1 MRIILFSLLQ
11 ARSVLF
17 TGELIERL
25 RLFKFSV
32 LIGCQIPSMRIGGFF
47 HYAWNVLLSVTSPK
61 FKLAPGNTKRAL
73 RFTEGKN
80 YTTFWWP
87 CFTNLPNTVIACSI
101 WFPFLPNLSLLSLR
115 QNIKHKN
122 NTKSCPIKIE
132 GILQLISLELWC
144 RPEIPLS
151 RS

>member
-17 TGELIERL
+17 TVELIERL

-32 LIGCQIPSMRIGGFF
+32 LIGCEIPSIGIGGFF
-47 HYAWNVLLSVTSPK
+47 HYASNVLLSVTSPK

-80 YTTFWWP
+80 YTTF
-87 CFTNLPNTVIACSI
+87 
-101 WFPFLPNLSLLSLR
+101 
-115 QNIKHKN
+115 
-122 NTKSCPIKIE
+122 
-132 GILQLISLELWC
+132 
-144 RPEIPLS
+144 
-151 RS
+151 